1 MAADMG
7 FIRVDGCLGP
17 VDLSAKNKGKEVTPM
32 QYEKPNI
39 VSLTLAE
46 LENAKII
53 AMLQQQEVPAEGGG
67 GCQCQ
72 CQCQCQAQ

>member
-1 MAADMG
+1 
-7 FIRVDGCLGP
+7 
-17 VDLSAKNKGKEVTPM
+17 M
-32 QYEKPNI
+32 QYEKPTI
-39 VSLTLAE
+39 VSLTLTE

-53 AMLQQQEVPAEGGG
+53 ALLQQQEEIKPGEGG

>member
-1 MAADMG
+1 
-7 FIRVDGCLGP
+7 
-17 VDLSAKNKGKEVTPM
+17 M

-53 AMLQQQEVPAEGGG
+53 AMLQQQEIQPGGGG

>member
-1 MAADMG
+1 
-7 FIRVDGCLGP
+7 
-17 VDLSAKNKGKEVTPM
+17 M

-53 AMLQQQEVPAEGGG
+53 AMLRQHEIEPGGGG